1 MIVAAEGGANSRAQR
16 RPPPGAIF
24 RYDCVFPQ
32 KGQGM
37 GRVSSMLQGVERV
50 VVGWAEFGEAGSGEV
65 EIRIRGP
72 MPVCPQLCW
81 NVKCLIVIAIY

>member
-50 VVGWAEFGEAGSGEV
+50 VVLG
-65 EIRIRGP
+65 RGGP
-72 MPVCPQLCW
+72 HCKVLLDMQSL
-81 NVKCLIVIAIY
+81 KGLIV